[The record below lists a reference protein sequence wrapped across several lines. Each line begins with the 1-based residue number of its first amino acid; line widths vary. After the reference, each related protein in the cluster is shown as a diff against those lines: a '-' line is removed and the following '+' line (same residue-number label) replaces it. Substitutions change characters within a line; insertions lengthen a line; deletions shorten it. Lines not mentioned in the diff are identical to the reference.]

1 MVTIREIINI
11 AINLSGKKDISFD
24 SCVSCKNL
32 DQAVNHILAGID
44 MATPEI
50 LSAKL
55 IGADCVI
62 GHHPAG
68 GLAVKYMYK
77 DIKLQIDKFSKL
89 GILTDEIIEKLS
101 RIEESHK
108 NDYYGFNYY
117 RVTSFSDILDI
128 PFINFHTTV
137 DIITE
142 NYISKVLVESISEE
156 DNLEKLI
163 KQLSNIKEI
172 KGSIESPR
180 IILGDKMNNVGKV
193 IPIFTYSPDIDLYN
207 LYFQSGIDTIICMYT
222 PKNFDISGLEKG
234 KNIIATGHMGGDSI
248 GMNILLNK
256 IVEEYDVKLIKI
268 SGLLG
273 D

>member
-1 MVTIREIINI
+1 MVTIKEIINI
-11 AINLSGKKDISFD
+11 AINLSGKDDISFD
-24 SCVSCKNL
+24 SCVNCTNL
-32 DQAVNHILAGID
+32 DQVVNHILAGID

-50 LSAKL
+50 LVAKH

-68 GLAVKYMYK
+68 GSAVRYMYK

-108 NDYYGFNYY
+108 NDYYGVNYY
-117 RVTSFSDILDI
+117 RVTSFSDILNI

-142 NYISKVLVESISEE
+142 NFISKVLVESISEE
-156 DNLEKLI
+156 DNLKKLI
-163 KQLSNIKEI
+163 NQLLNIKEI
-172 KGSIESPR
+172 KCSIESPR
-180 IILGDKMNNVGKV
+180 IISGNEMNKVGKV
-193 IPIFTYSPDIDLYN
+193 IPVFTYSPDIDLYN
-207 LYFQSGIDTIICMYT
+207 LYFQSGIDTIICMYA
-222 PKNFDISGLEKG
+222 PKNFDISDLGED
-234 KNIIATGHMGGDSI
+234 KNIIATGHMGADSI

-256 IVEEYDVKLIKI
+256 VVEEYNVKLTKI

-273 D
+273 G

>member
-1 MVTIREIINI
+1 MVTIREIINT
-11 AINLSGKKDISFD
+11 AVNLSGKDDISFD
-24 SCVSCKNL
+24 SYVNCKNL
-32 DQAVNHILAGID
+32 DQVVNHILAGID

-50 LSAKL
+50 LLANL

-68 GLAVKYMYK
+68 GLAVKYMHK
-77 DIKLQIDKFSKL
+77 DIKLQIDKFGKL
-89 GILTDEIIEKLS
+89 GILSDEIIEKLS
-101 RIEESHK
+101 EIEESHK

-117 RVTSFSDILDI
+117 RVTSFSDILNI

-142 NYISKVLVESISEE
+142 NYVSKVLVENIAEE

-163 KQLSNIKEI
+163 KQFSNIKEI
-172 KGSIESPR
+172 KCSIESPR
-180 IILGDKMNNVGKV
+180 IILGNEANKVGKV
-193 IPIFTYSPDIDLYN
+193 LPIFTYSPDIDLYN

-222 PKNFDISGLEKG
+222 PKNFDILDLREG
-234 KNIIATGHMGGDSI
+234 KNIIAIGHMGGDSI

-256 IVEEYDVKLIKI
+256 IAEEHDVKLTKI